1 MILIKSLRNFIKD
14 IFSFFLKLAIK
25 KIYRK
30 FNLMSIKAIECP
42 DGVCHSHHGGHAV
55 PRQAMQKNLQSH
67 GREWCEKLAERIY
80 EMSVDTYSQTVMPS
94 LHSSGWQRRHL
105 DWEFKLAEND
115 SEPDEALVEGI
126 INATESFLR
135 SSEVHRLFIQELV
148 QGTFEEA
155 NDKKLISKAIKT
167 IIDEEII
174 NSLRDRQQDLL
185 KKLSEKLIS
194 EEKISEELAF
204 NSAKEG
210 FDEVERLLMNH
221 TEAV

>member
-1 MILIKSLRNFIKD
+1 
-14 IFSFFLKLAIK
+14 
-25 KIYRK
+25 
-30 FNLMSIKAIECP
+30 MSIKAIECP

-174 NSLRDRQQDLL
+174 NSLRDRKQDLL

>member
-1 MILIKSLRNFIKD
+1 
-14 IFSFFLKLAIK
+14 
-25 KIYRK
+25 
-30 FNLMSIKAIECP
+30 MSIKALECP

>member
-1 MILIKSLRNFIKD
+1 
-14 IFSFFLKLAIK
+14 
-25 KIYRK
+25 
-30 FNLMSIKAIECP
+30 MSIKAIECP

-55 PRQAMQKNLQSH
+55 PRHTMQKNLQNH

-155 NDKKLISKAIKT
+155 NDKKLMSKAIKS
-167 IIDEEII
+167 IIEEEIM
-174 NSLRDRQQDLL
+174 NSLRIKKDQILQ
-185 KKLSEKLIS
+185 KLSTKLSS
-194 EEKISEELAF
+194 EENISKELAI

>member
-1 MILIKSLRNFIKD
+1 M
-14 IFSFFLKLAIK
+14 
-25 KIYRK
+25 
-30 FNLMSIKAIECP
+30 
-42 DGVCHSHHGGHAV
+42 
-55 PRQAMQKNLQSH
+55 
-67 GREWCEKLAERIY
+67 
-80 EMSVDTYSQTVMPS
+80 
-94 LHSSGWQRRHL
+94 
-105 DWEFKLAEND
+105 
-115 SEPDEALVEGI
+115 
-126 INATESFLR
+126 
-135 SSEVHRLFIQELV
+135 FIQELV

-174 NSLRDRQQDLL
+174 NSLRDRKQNLL

>member
-1 MILIKSLRNFIKD
+1 
-14 IFSFFLKLAIK
+14 
-25 KIYRK
+25 
-30 FNLMSIKAIECP
+30 MSIKAIECP

-174 NSLRDRQQDLL
+174 NSLRERQQDLL

>member
-1 MILIKSLRNFIKD
+1 
-14 IFSFFLKLAIK
+14 
-25 KIYRK
+25 
-30 FNLMSIKAIECP
+30 MSIKAIECP

-55 PRQAMQKNLQSH
+55 PRQTMQKNLQNH

-167 IIDEEII
+167 IIEEEII
-174 NSLRDRQQDLL
+174 NSLRDRKQDLL
-185 KKLSEKLIS
+185 KKLSSQMVS
-194 EEKISEELAF
+194 EEKISEELAIH
-204 NSAKEG
+204 SANEG
-210 FDEVERLLMNH
+210 FEEVERLLMNH

>member
-1 MILIKSLRNFIKD
+1 
-14 IFSFFLKLAIK
+14 
-25 KIYRK
+25 
-30 FNLMSIKAIECP
+30 MSIKAIECP

-55 PRQAMQKNLQSH
+55 PRQTMQKNLQSH

-167 IIDEEII
+167 IIEEEII
-174 NSLRDRQQDLL
+174 NSIRDRKEALL
-185 KKLSEKLIS
+185 KKISSKLIS
-194 EEKISEELAF
+194 EERISKELAH
-204 NSAKEG
+204 NSANEG
-210 FDEVERLLMNH
+210 FEEVERLLMNH

>member
-1 MILIKSLRNFIKD
+1 
-14 IFSFFLKLAIK
+14 
-25 KIYRK
+25 
-30 FNLMSIKAIECP
+30 MSIKAIECP

-155 NDKKLISKAIKT
+155 SDKKILSKIIKS
-167 IIDEEII
+167 IIEEEII
-174 NSLRDRQQDLL
+174 TSLRA
-185 KKLSEKLIS
+185 KKENLINKISTKLIS
-194 EEKISEELAF
+194 EENISNELAL

-210 FDEVERLLMNH
+210 YEEIEKLLINH